1 MESIAQFWPDFDSV
15 ITSAYGHGD
24 EEMVKNTVWFTGH
37 TTGSHSQARLYHD
50 KGRDRGHFKAY
61 QSKHNSLVTW
71 YGCNYIRSKTGL
83 L

>member
-24 EEMVKNTVWFTGH
+24 EEMVIEYTCIIYAAENILETVKR
-37 TTGSHSQARLYHD
+37 A
-50 KGRDRGHFKAY
+50 
-61 QSKHNSLVTW
+61 
-71 YGCNYIRSKTGL
+71 L